1 MAESMAE
8 KEIVLIR
15 SVRKGVEKLE
25 FNSTD
30 GTWRAVLT
38 RPGAAQDMRPA
49 EPIKRYFSTEEAW
62 KDVAEYVSKGFKI
75 VYTVN

>member
-1 MAESMAE
+1 MAE

-30 GTWRAVLT
+30 GTWRAVLI
-38 RPGAAQDMRPA
+38 RPRATQEMRPA
-49 EPIKRYFSTEEAW
+49 ETIKKYFRTEDAW
-62 KDVAEYVSKGFKI
+62 ADVAGYVSQGYKI
-75 VYTVN
+75 VYTED